1 MAALRTLAAVLGV
14 VLAALASAATPEQL
28 AGDLFTEVLRRDDLA
43 FLSGAAEGDPRS
55 WLELREAIDTLDC
68 ISVQSAVV
76 SAESVSEERVSLRL
90 ELHATGATKA
100 QWRPVRPLPRWW
112 FIDVRKRDSVWRIE
126 RAMTAERRLAI
137 EMTTAP
143 SPEEARCLLA
153 EAADVDRARVL
164 SLYVAEPA
172 VADRL
177 DLLDAAWTL
186 AESIGDV
193 PAEVVVRRQRAR
205 CLVGKKPREAIEA
218 SRDLERFAR
227 THGGPDD
234 VALAELTL
242 GYALLRAGE
251 MDLAIEAFASGAEL
265 VERCDDPIVAMK
277 CLYMI
282 GQAEDQLKNHV
293 RVLAAMDRLTALSE
307 RYGWE
312 EGEDVALLRK
322 ATTHDALGNLELARE
337 SYEEVIRLSAL
348 RGNMTALAAAKH
360 NLAGILLGEKKWDE
374 AVRLEREAMPLT
386 SNANHL
392 PNMISRVITALIY
405 KGALDEGA
413 LDEAEA
419 ELRRWEGLPRGDD
432 VRRHAHADAGRAIHW
447 SELRQRQGR
456 LDEAIA
462 EARRV
467 FAIEDPAVTGND
479 NIQWLARLALG
490 KALRAAGRLDEA
502 IVAYRDAIQ
511 IAEARRFVEGIDPLA
526 RAALVE
532 QNLFRYA
539 EFIDLLL
546 ERNEVEEALRVADQ
560 MKSRALREVIAAGPV
575 DPSAF
580 LTAEERARAK
590 ALGQRVVDLNR
601 EVVVARAGAQAPSA
615 LTERLT
621 LARQKLE
628 AFHAE
633 MGVRYPGTAR
643 RRVEE
648 TGAIVVPEGLVV
660 LLYVLDEKRSVVFA
674 VSAAN
679 GTTSIEAI
687 RLAISAAEVEA
698 DAQTLA
704 RLIANRSP
712 RYRDAAQRLYAAL
725 LTPAERF
732 LEGKKAVCVIPD
744 GALWTVPFHALMSG
758 DGAPLIDRHA
768 VFYAH
773 SLALLGAAATPV
785 VGDVRLI
792 AFGNPTVGVSERA
805 TLRSMFRGASFGSL
819 IDAET
824 EVRTLASMYSP
835 ARSRAYVRDAAQE
848 GAFKHETPAYGIIH
862 IAAHAFVDRGSP
874 MYSAIALAASSENG
888 DEDGMLEARE
898 VVELQLSAQLAV
910 LSACETAGTH
920 ANRGEGIIGLSWA
933 FSAAGC
939 PTTVASQWVAESKA
953 TSRLMIELHRRLLAG
968 DTTAEALRAAQLS
981 LRHSKQW
988 RHPFYWAPFMAIGAA
1003 HRPVA
1008 PRS

>member
-1 MAALRTLAAVLGV
+1 MAALRTLAAMLGV
-14 VLAALASAATPEQL
+14 FLAALASAATPEQL
-28 AGDLFTEVLRRDDLA
+28 AGDLFTEVLWRDDLA
-43 FLSGAAEGDPRS
+43 FLSRVAEGDPRS
-55 WLELREAIDTLDC
+55 WLELREAIDTLEC
-68 ISVQSAVV
+68 ISVQRADWSV
-76 SAESVSEERVSLRL
+76 ESVSEERVSLRL
-90 ELHATGATKA
+90 DLYATGATKA

-112 FIDVRKRDSVWRIE
+112 FVDVRKRDSGWRIE
-126 RAMTAERRLAI
+126 RAMTAERRLALT
-137 EMTTAP
+137 MTTAP
-143 SPEEARCLLA
+143 SPEEARRLLT

-164 SLYVAEPA
+164 SLYVTEPA

-177 DLLDAAWTL
+177 ELLDAAVAL
-186 AESIGDV
+186 AESLGDV

-218 SRDLERFAR
+218 SQDLERFAR
-227 THGGPDD
+227 THGGPDEQ
-234 VALAELTL
+234 ALAALTL
-242 GYALLRAGE
+242 GYAHLRAGE
-251 MDLAIEAFASGAEL
+251 VNLAVEVFTSGAGL
-265 VERCDDPIVAMK
+265 IERCDDPIVALK

-293 RVLAAMDRLTALSE
+293 RVLTVMDRLTALSE
-307 RYGWE
+307 HYGWE
-312 EGEDVALLRK
+312 EGEDTALLRK
-322 ATTHDALGNLELARE
+322 ATTHNALGNLELARE
-337 SYEEVIRLSAL
+337 SYEEVIRLSSL
-348 RGNMTALAAAKH
+348 RGNLPSLAAAKH
-360 NLAGILLGEKKWDE
+360 NLASILLGEKKWDE
-374 AVRLEREAMPLT
+374 ALRLEREAMLLT

-405 KGALDEGA
+405 KGALDE
-413 LDEAEA
+413 AEV
-419 ELRRWEGLPRGDD
+419 ELRRSEGLPRGDD
-432 VRRHAHADAGRAIHW
+432 VRRHAHADAGRAIQW

-467 FAIEDPAVTGND
+467 FAIEDPVVTGDD
-479 NIQWLARLALG
+479 NIQWLARLAHG

-502 IVAYRDAIQ
+502 VVAYRDAIQ

-526 RAALVE
+526 RVAVAE

-546 ERNEVEEALRVADQ
+546 EKNEPEQALRVADQ

-580 LTAEERARAK
+580 LTAEERAQAK

-601 EVVVARAGAQAPSA
+601 EVIVARAGEPAPPA
-615 LTERLT
+615 LTERLA
-621 LARQKLE
+621 LARQKLA

-633 MGVRYPGTAR
+633 MGVRHPGTAR
-643 RRVEE
+643 RRVED

-660 LLYVLDEKRSVVFA
+660 LLYVLDEKSSVVFA
-674 VSAAN
+674 VSGAN
-679 GTTSIEAI
+679 GTTSIQAT
-687 RLAISAAEVEA
+687 RLAVSAAEVEA

-725 LTPAERF
+725 LAPVESL
-732 LEGKKAVCVIPD
+732 LEGKKAVCLIPD
-744 GALWTVPFHALMSG
+744 GALWTVPFHALVSG
-758 DGAPLIDRHA
+758 DGAHLIDRHA

-773 SLALLGAAATPV
+773 SLALIGPAAAPAV
-785 VGDVRLI
+785 SDARLI
-792 AFGNPTVGVSERA
+792 AFGNPTVGASARS
-805 TLRSMFRGASFGSL
+805 TLRSMFRDASFGSL

-835 ARSRAYVRDAAQE
+835 ARSRAYIRDAAQE

-874 MYSAIALAASSENG
+874 MYSAIALAGSSADAN
-888 DEDGMLEARE
+888 EDGLLEARE

-920 ANRGEGIIGLSWA
+920 ASRGEGIVGLSWA

-981 LRHSKQW
+981 LRQSKQW

-1008 PRS
+1008 QPRR